1 MSRSNLKLDLSP
13 EGLPPGTREDYL
25 RMLGVPEAV
34 HLEAA
39 LRPGCTQLVAT
50 TLTQV
55 QLRSASPDS
64 PQNTTNKSSPCAE
77 VDVTEASQG
86 VA

>member
-1 MSRSNLKLDLSP
+1 MKLDIGP
-13 EGLPPGTREDYL
+13 EGLPAGTREDYL
-25 RMLGVPEAV
+25 RMLGMPEAV

-55 QLRSASPDS
+55 QLRSACPGCQ
-64 PQNTTNKSSPCAE
+64 QNTTNKSSHCAG
-77 VDVTEASQG
+77 VDVTEPI
-86 VA
+86 